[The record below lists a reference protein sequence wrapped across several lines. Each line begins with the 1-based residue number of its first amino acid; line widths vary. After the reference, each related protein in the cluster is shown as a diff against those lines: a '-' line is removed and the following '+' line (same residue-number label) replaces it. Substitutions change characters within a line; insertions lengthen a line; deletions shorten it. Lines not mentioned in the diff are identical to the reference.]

1 MQKDSNRPRRIA
13 ELLRRELAQLIPREL
28 HHPLAHRITLT
39 HAEMSRDLSSV
50 KIYFTLLGAAV
61 ATAPAAAAG
70 VAPPAPSRDS
80 KDATKALNHA
90 AGFLRHALHGRVVL
104 RTIPE
109 LRFHFDEVVERGA
122 RLTSLIDRAVAEDKK
137 EPPHDD

>member
-1 MQKDSNRPRRIA
+1 MHKDSNRPRRIA

-50 KIYFTLLGAAV
+50 KIYFTLLGGAAG
-61 ATAPAAAAG
+61 PAAAPG
-70 VAPPAPSRDS
+70 VAPPAPSREP
-80 KDATKALNHA
+80 KDAAKALNHA

-122 RLTSLIDRAVAEDKK
+122 RLTGLIDRAVAEDKK